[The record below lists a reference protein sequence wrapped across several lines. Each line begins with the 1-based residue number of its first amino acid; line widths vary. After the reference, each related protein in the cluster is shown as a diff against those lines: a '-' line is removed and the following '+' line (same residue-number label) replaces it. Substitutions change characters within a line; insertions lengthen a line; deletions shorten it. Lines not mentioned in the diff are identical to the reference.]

1 MLIPYPGTYILP
13 VSDHSPEV
21 DRAAKGGIS
30 AVDDQTPILSLLP
43 QCVYTKSEDNFRDNQ
58 PPRHLHWSG

>member
-1 MLIPYPGTYILP
+1 MLIPYPSTYILP

-21 DRAAKGGIS
+21 DKAAKGGIS
-30 AVDDQTPILSLLP
+30 AADDQTPILSSLP
-43 QCVYTKSEDNFRDNQ
+43 QYVYTKSENNFREYR